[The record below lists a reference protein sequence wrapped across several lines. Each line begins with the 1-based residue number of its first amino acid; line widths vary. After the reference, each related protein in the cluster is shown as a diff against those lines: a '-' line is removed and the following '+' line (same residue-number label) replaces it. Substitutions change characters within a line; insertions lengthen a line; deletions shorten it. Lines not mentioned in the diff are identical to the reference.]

1 MKELQANQFND
12 DKRMQHEKEMKSA
25 DLKIKEM
32 EITSKEKI
40 SKEKPKTK

>member
-1 MKELQANQFND
+1 
-12 DKRMQHEKEMKSA
+12 MKSA

-40 SKEKPKTK
+40 SKEKPKTKWDIIKQGNI